1 MGVSFVRKYELFLV
15 KEEIAKHYVGRE
27 RLIYTLIADYKNADE
42 HKSFILHK
50 QIQYITEPINSEI
63 ERVLFLGEIHKIK
76 NLQIEVADSILIIC
90 KKSKAKINFQPDLIK
105 IESDGDYEAEMI
117 LFEILRKF
125 RSYYIAIDTT
135 KQKYGWLKPIKE
147 RKLV

>member
-1 MGVSFVRKYELFLV
+1 MGASFVRKYELFLV

-27 RLIYTLIADYKNADE
+27 RLIYALIADYKNADE
-42 HKSFILHK
+42 QKSFILHK
-50 QIQYITEPINSEI
+50 QIQYITESINSETEKI
-63 ERVLFLGEIHKIK
+63 LFLGEIFKIK
-76 NLQIEVADSILIIC
+76 NIQVEVADSILIIC
-90 KKSKAKINFQPDLIK
+90 KKSKAKINFQSDLIR

-125 RSYYIAIDTT
+125 RSYYIAIDTS